1 MGVFVMI
8 IIDTSI
14 FFKRN
19 LRSVSRLFEEKPVS
33 KGQLDHQNQRH
44 AHNEIPVL
52 CLVTEGVHADNGA
65 HGPADDGREK
75 EGFLRNPPA
84 VVPCLVFV
92 NAHEGK
98 CQHIDSDQIIIKNH
112 ENILQMFYAFYDT
125 PFSEEK
131 AIWQNIRFACKT
143 ECGII
148 KVQGGLYGRDQRR
161 IYKRLLPDYQ

>member
-33 KGQLDHQNQRH
+33 KNQLDDQNQGH

-52 CLVTEGVHADNGA
+52 RLVAERIHAENGA

-84 VVPCLVFV
+84 MVLCLVFV
-92 NAHEGK
+92 GAHERK
-98 CQHIDSDQIIIKNH
+98 CQHIDSDQIIINH
-112 ENILQMFYAFYDT
+112 ENILQMLMIFNHT
-125 PFSEEK
+125 LFSEEK
-131 AIWQNIRFACKT
+131 ASMAKYPLCM
-143 ECGII
+143 
-148 KVQGGLYGRDQRR
+148 
-161 IYKRLLPDYQ
+161 